1 MRLNELFDNNNPQMS
16 IANRLK
22 QAALD
27 IITPLL
33 AHRVPFITVQNVIDE
48 LRDTR
53 SGIVVDRSLVMKL
66 LNPMKVKAVS
76 KIEGDRIYLSPPDEG
91 PAAQNSK
98 DEAENNIQ
106 NVKDKAIKQAKSR
119 VTDKT

>member
-1 MRLNELFDNNNPQMS
+1 MRLNELYDNNNPQMS

-33 AHRVPFITVQNVIDE
+33 AHRVPLITVQNVIDE